1 MKHWWVPHSIFSKRE
16 KEPKELLA
24 HKLLTKNCSE
34 QYPLGHTS
42 NFLSSS
48 HHNSLITHNLKCCSK
63 YPLTLL
69 GYIPRPNLTSTGLSR
84 SVFLVQKSQICTVRW
99 HIFDT
104 FTTSQVSKQ
113 QGALASQ
120 CPQPIFSLLGHALS
134 ELHLSRIRLT
144 PIWYLLSCSQ
154 RSQAKNNNI
163 LQVFSMLCL
172 FSSIST
178 HRRNSV
184 LKKKKKSQIFWTF
197 NSSYVKDV
205 RGKIRG
211 FLWKKLPTTCSF

>member
-1 MKHWWVPHSIFSKRE
+1 M
-16 KEPKELLA
+16 
-24 HKLLTKNCSE
+24 
-34 QYPLGHTS
+34 
-42 NFLSSS
+42 
-48 HHNSLITHNLKCCSK
+48 
-63 YPLTLL
+63 
-69 GYIPRPNLTSTGLSR
+69 
-84 SVFLVQKSQICTVRW
+84 

-113 QGALASQ
+113 HGTLASQ
-120 CPQPIFSLLGHALS
+120 CLQPIFSLPGHALS

-154 RSQAKNNNI
+154 RSQAKNNNF
-163 LQVFSMLCL
+163 LQVFSMLCF

-184 LKKKKKSQIFWTF
+184 LKNSQIFWMF

-205 RGKIRG
+205 RGKVRG
-211 FLWKKLPTTCSF
+211 FLWKKVTYNVQLLSNTRFKPSHCSQPQQSRLLSYNILSSQKIQT